1 MVVERRYS
9 VGERNRADKVKVATL
24 LATLL
29 ARPDKQVDIFPQTE
43 LVDCANRLGAE
54 MLGLQA
60 ELDKSV
66 CSNEVSQDTHTAVYW
81 NYVTL

>member
-1 MVVERRYS
+1 M
-9 VGERNRADKVKVATL
+9 L
-24 LATLL
+24 
-29 ARPDKQVDIFPQTE
+29 IFSYQTE

-66 CSNEVSQDTHTAVYW
+66 CSNEVSPVEHVARTLTLTQDLMSNSINSTTVERVIVSTYGR
-81 NYVTL
+81 YI

>member
-9 VGERNRADKVKVATL
+9 VSERNKADKVDWKDQL
-24 LATLL
+24 LSQFSPGRAQTEKFYDL
-29 ARPDKQVDIFPQTE
+29 QTE

-66 CSNEVSQDTHTAVYW
+66 CSNEVSEE
-81 NYVTL
+81 L

>member
-1 MVVERRYS
+1 MHGKKGLRTNNNLFHY
-9 VGERNRADKVKVATL
+9 
-24 LATLL
+24 
-29 ARPDKQVDIFPQTE
+29 QTE

-66 CSNEVSQDTHTAVYW
+66 CSNEVRRTVGQHSDTLT
-81 NYVTL
+81 